1 MDAQEKLSWL
11 ELLIK
16 YGRVTRDFVCHI
28 AEKICNKKECVTDYQ
43 CEVNK
48 KGE

>member
-1 MDAQEKLSWL
+1 MDVQEKLSWL

-16 YGRVTRDFVCHI
+16 YGRVTKDFVCHI
-28 AEKICNKKECVTDYQ
+28 AEKICIKKDCVTDDQ
-43 CEVNK
+43 CETRE